1 MPRSPQDQPLPP
13 DGPYYDDLETG
24 LVFPVPPPV
33 TLDAGLVSAYRTIVG
48 DHWAPGLDHRLGA
61 ALSGAAA
68 PLVHPALVLV
78 MSTGASTVATKR
90 VIANLFYRD
99 VILHRPVH
107 LGQTLRTET
116 RVLAMADASPKPGV
130 APRGK
135 VLLGMTTTA
144 DDEVVLEYQ
153 RCALLP
159 CRGEVT
165 AGHADDLGPTANP
178 LDLATYERAIPGHW
192 KLDPLGPTDGWDVGQ
207 SRPDDLRDVVDN
219 ATGLVRLS
227 HNLAAAHRDAE
238 RSPYPVRLVYGGHTV
253 ALAHTSLDRTVA
265 GMATLLGWHSCNH
278 TAPVFEGETLG
289 FEHTLI
295 EERVVDHGRIRA
307 VRVVVD
313 AERDGRSVTVL
324 DWTPV
329 IWTT

>member
-1 MPRSPQDQPLPP
+1 MSLPP
-13 DGPYYDDLETG
+13 DGPYYDDLEAG
-24 LVFPVPPPV
+24 LVFPVPPAV
-33 TLDAGLVSAYRTIVG
+33 TLDGGLVSAYRGIVG

-61 ALSGAAA
+61 AVTGA
-68 PLVHPALVLV
+68 PTPPVHPALVLV

-107 LGQTLRTET
+107 VGETLRTET
-116 RVLAMADASPKPGV
+116 RVLAMADASAKPGV

-159 CRGEVT
+159 CRGDD
-165 AGHADDLGPTANP
+165 APGHSDDLGPSANE
-178 LDLATYERAIPGHW
+178 LDLTPYAPAVPTAW
-192 KLDPLGPTDGWDVGQ
+192 DLAPLGDTDPWAVGET
-207 SRPDDLRDVVDN
+207 RGDDLRDVVDG
-219 ATGLVRLS
+219 ATALVRLS
-227 HNLAAAHRDAE
+227 HNLAAAHRDVA
-238 RSPYPVRLVYGGHTV
+238 RSPYDVRLVYGGHTV
-253 ALAHTSLDRTVA
+253 ALAQASLDRSVD
-265 GMATLLGWHSCNH
+265 GMAALVGWHSCNH

-289 FEHTLI
+289 FRHTLVA
-295 EERVVDHGRIRA
+295 EQPTAAGRLRA

-313 AERDGRSVTVL
+313 AERDGGTVTVL

>member
-1 MPRSPQDQPLPP
+1 MSSPLPF
-13 DGPYYDDLETG
+13 DGPCYDDLSPG
-24 LVFPVPPPV
+24 LVFPVPPAV
-33 TLDAGLVSAYRTIVG
+33 TLDGGLVSAYRGIVG

-61 ALSGAAA
+61 SLTGAAT
-68 PLVHPALVLV
+68 PPVHPALVLV

-107 LGQTLRTET
+107 LGESLRTET

-159 CRGEVT
+159 CRGD
-165 AGHADDLGPTANP
+165 AAPGHRDDLGPTAND
-178 LDLATYERAIPGHW
+178 LDLGAYESAVPAEWNLSALGATDSWTPG
-192 KLDPLGPTDGWDVGQ
+192 DV
-207 SRPDDLRDVVDN
+207 RRDDLRDVVDG
-219 ATGLVRLS
+219 ATALVRLS
-227 HNLAAAHRDAE
+227 HNLAAAHRDVG
-238 RSPYPVRLVYGGHTV
+238 RSPYDVRLVYGGHTV
-253 ALAHTSLDRTVA
+253 ALAQASLDRSVD
-265 GMATLLGWHSCNH
+265 GMATLVGWHSCNH

-289 FEHTLI
+289 FRHTLL
-295 EERVVDHGRIRA
+295 EERPVAGGRLRA
-307 VRVVVD
+307 VQVIVD
-313 AERDGRSVTVL
+313 TERDGESVTVL

>member
-1 MPRSPQDQPLPP
+1 MAAALPA
-13 DGPYYDDLETG
+13 DGPYYDDLAPG
-24 LVFPVPPPV
+24 LVFEVPPPV
-33 TLDAGLVSAYRTIVG
+33 TLDAGLTAAYRAIAG

-61 ALSGAAA
+61 ALSGSPT

-78 MSTGASTVATKR
+78 MSTGASTVATRR

-99 VILHRPVH
+99 LVLHRPVH

-116 RVLAMADASPKPGV
+116 RVLAMADASAKPG
-130 APRGK
+130 APPRGK

-159 CRGEVT
+159 CRGDHPPDHT
-165 AGHADDLGPTANP
+165 DDLGPSASE
-178 LDLATYERAIPGHW
+178 LDPATYLHAVPAHW
-192 KLDPLGPTDGWDVGQ
+192 NLDALDQHDEWELGAQRVDP
-207 SRPDDLRDVVDN
+207 LRDVVDG
-219 ATGLVRLS
+219 ATALVRLS
-227 HNLAAAHRDAE
+227 HNLAAAHRDTD
-238 RSPYPVRLVYGGHTV
+238 RSPYDVRLVYGGHTV
-253 ALAHTSLDRTVA
+253 ALAQTSLDRTLA
-265 GMATLLGWHSCNH
+265 GTATLLGWHSCNH

-289 FEHTLI
+289 FRHTLVA
-295 EERVVDHGRIRA
+295 EQAVATGGRIRA

-313 AERDGRSVTVL
+313 TVRDGVPVTVL

-329 IWTT
+329 LWTS